1 MGIAHCCVGKGIFVT
16 ETILT
21 MLPSGHGVLAAS
33 STATRPGSDP
43 STANKIFIAFLIDF
57 RVTCPCN
64 ALLRFLMAMRV
75 PRKNPCL
82 AMRIPIV
89 LGKITNRE
97 GKNPQGDL
105 ASGGLLSV
113 FTKSK

>member
-1 MGIAHCCVGKGIFVT
+1 MGIAHCCVGKGISVT

-33 STATRPGSDP
+33 STAARPASDP

-57 RVTCPCN
+57 RVACSCN
-64 ALLRFLMAMRV
+64 ALLRFLRAMRV
-75 PRKNPCL
+75 PRKNPFL
-82 AMRIPIV
+82 AMRSSIV
-89 LGKITNRE
+89 LGKITNLD

>member
-1 MGIAHCCVGKGIFVT
+1 MGIAHCWVGKGISVT

-33 STATRPGSDP
+33 STAAKLGSEP

-57 RVTCPCN
+57 RVACPRN
-64 ALLRFLMAMRV
+64 ALLRLLRAMCV

-82 AMRIPIV
+82 AMRNPIV

-97 GKNPQGDL
+97 GKNPQGAL

>member
-1 MGIAHCCVGKGIFVT
+1 MGIAHCCVGKGISVT
-16 ETILT
+16 ETTLT

-33 STATRPGSDP
+33 STAARPGSDP

-57 RVTCPCN
+57 RVAYPCD
-64 ALLRFLMAMRV
+64 ALLRFLRAMRV

-82 AMRIPIV
+82 AMRSPIV

-105 ASGGLLSV
+105 ASGGLLSA
-113 FTKSK
+113 FTISK

>member
-1 MGIAHCCVGKGIFVT
+1 MGIAHCWVGKGISVM

-33 STATRPGSDP
+33 STDARLASEP

-64 ALLRFLMAMRV
+64 ALQRFLRAMRV

-82 AMRIPIV
+82 AMRSPIV

-105 ASGGLLSV
+105 ASGGLLRR

>member
-1 MGIAHCCVGKGIFVT
+1 MGIANCRVGKGTSVT

-21 MLPSGHGVLAAS
+21 ILLSGYGVLAAS
-33 STATRPGSDP
+33 STAARPGSDP

-57 RVTCPCN
+57 RVAYPCN
-64 ALLRFLMAMRV
+64 ALLRFLRAMRV

-82 AMRIPIV
+82 AMRSQIV

-97 GKNPQGDL
+97 GKNPQYDL
-105 ASGGLLSV
+105 ASCGLLCG
-113 FTKSK
+113 FTKPR